1 MSLEGIS
8 EAIMLVFDTLMND
21 SESADIL
28 EGIDSAGTD
37 DELRDVLRV
46 AIVRLDT
53 YNPSVAKIAR
63 EKLRGFI

>member
-21 SESADIL
+21 SESAAII

-53 YNPSVAKIAR
+53 YNPSVAKITR